1 MKTNP
6 YPSIKI
12 SIQFAILFVLILMA
26 GCAGTKGKP
35 NENWVEHQLTS
46 MSIEQKIGQM
56 MVIGF
61 RPKFYNQ
68 DNPQF
73 KRFENQIKNYHVGGI
88 GFWKGDPYAV
98 ARCIERFQ
106 SAAEHLICLL
116 KQKVLNLAHELLF

>member
-88 GFWKGDPYAV
+88 GFWISDLGKKFV
-98 ARCIERFQ
+98 
-106 SAAEHLICLL
+106 S
-116 KQKVLNLAHELLF
+116 